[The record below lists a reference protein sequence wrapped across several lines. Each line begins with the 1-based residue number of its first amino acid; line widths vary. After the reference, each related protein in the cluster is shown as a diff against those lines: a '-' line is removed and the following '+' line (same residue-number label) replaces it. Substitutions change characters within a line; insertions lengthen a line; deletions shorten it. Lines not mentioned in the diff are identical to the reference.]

1 MMSSA
6 GPDTEDLSETQ
17 SSAPAP
23 TSSVTRSLKNI
34 RHIDREEGEGDST
47 QVAEMEGVATRARGL
62 KRKQALQNMPSKK
75 AKRGATKKSTKQPPG
90 AREAIL
96 AKELRCFSN
105 DTKEVMK
112 WSVWMQQLGEQ
123 IRHMEKRFSTM
134 SSQHSNT
141 RDNAT
146 RTFHKRSQS
155 LIKELET
162 LQTRTEQ
169 LSDKMRQDVIE
180 PLGELQSEER
190 RADGGGNGNGN
201 GPGRSG
207 DLRRRGQ
214 AVNSIQ

>member
-1 MMSSA
+1 MSSA
-6 GPDTEDLSETQ
+6 GPDTEDLSETP
-17 SSAPAP
+17 SSATAP
-23 TSSVTRSLKNI
+23 TSSFTRSLKNI

-62 KRKQALQNMPSKK
+62 KRKQALQSMPSKK
-75 AKRGATKKSTKQPPG
+75 AKRGATKKPTKQPPG

-105 DTKEVMK
+105 DAKEVMK
-112 WSVWMQQLGEQ
+112 WGLWMQQLGEQ
-123 IRHMEKRFSTM
+123 IRHMEKHFSTM

-141 RDNAT
+141 RDNVT
-146 RTFHKRSQS
+146 RTFRKRSQS

-162 LQTRTEQ
+162 LHTRTEQ
-169 LSDKMRQDVIE
+169 LSEKMRQDVIE
-180 PLGELQSEER
+180 PLGELQAEER
-190 RADGGGNGNGN
+190 RGDGAGNGTGN
-201 GPGRSG
+201 GPGRPG